1 MVGEIK
7 LKEPLSARAL
17 STREQIILLEAS
29 KLHGCRFPPW
39 KSSPDASEFNLSG
52 DQLLFTYV
60 GLKAISNTGTL
71 FMGPSNYRRDDDAQL
86 RLSKTQLAVCDG
98 WKRPGDVFPQ
108 LTDMPSWV
116 GPVMSANKKV
126 DLVQDVTSDCSVVA
140 SLCAITA
147 RFERGHSQI
156 LSSVIYPYDRTLE
169 QPTIS
174 KNGKY
179 IFRLYFNGCWRKVVI
194 DDRLPASSGSRAL
207 HVLDRN
213 NPGLLWPALIEKAY
227 LKVRGGYDFP
237 GSNSG
242 SDLWVLT
249 GWIPEHV
256 FLYSDTVNREALWHR
271 ISKAY
276 GYGDVLVTL
285 GTGQM
290 TDIESRSTGLVSEH
304 DYAVI
309 DAEERNGRRMFRVKN
324 PWSEGGGW
332 IAAATSVAEHD
343 VVDQELQPEMPEIAS
358 EKGLGLNSNME
369 PGIFWMDVTDIFQ
382 HFESLYL
389 NWNPGLFSYRDD
401 LHFSWDLTKS
411 NGQWASFAN
420 NPQYRLQSEAG
431 GTVWLL
437 LSRHFRSTYSTT
449 NYSVSSSL
457 AASVLDTGFIS
468 LYLFHARGDKVYLS
482 DGSPIRGPYVDSP
495 NTLLKVELSK
505 GVPYTVVVSE
515 QELHRSSHSF
525 TLSILSLQP
534 VDVSQARDRYRSHIV
549 RHGAWTSATAGG
561 NANSPLYSKNPQFMI
576 NLPNPS
582 DVSLLLEVDTGEAP
596 VHVKLLWTDGKPVRY
611 LTTRDIIGD
620 SGEYRKGHA
629 YAEIFDVPAGC
640 YTIICSTFEQG
651 QLGQFTLRIATMTE
665 CTLQR
670 LSTRPAGQFVCR
682 LEPAYFGAEVD
693 RLWTPLRCSRLT
705 RLSAVA
711 QSHEAAGT
719 PSSQRRSSNLPLKL
733 SLEHGQGSM
742 KRILAISGNDE
753 FSNGHYGVQVNDVDI
768 RPDMCAQAGIWI
780 VLERAGPLDSLLH
793 EGIDVEIYSDALL
806 DTETWYGS

>member
-1 MVGEIK
+1 MLGEIK
-7 LKEPLSARAL
+7 LKEPLSARPL

-39 KSSPDASEFNLSG
+39 KSHPNASEFELSG
-52 DQLLFTYV
+52 DQVLFT
-60 GLKAISNTGTL
+60 
-71 FMGPSNYRRDDDAQL
+71 DDDAQL
-86 RLSKTQLAVCDG
+86 RLSKSQLAVCDG
-98 WKRPGDVFPQ
+98 WKRPGDVLSQVSGRQP
-108 LTDMPSWV
+108 DIPSWA
-116 GPVMSANKKV
+116 GPVMSTKKKV

-156 LSSVIYPYDRTLE
+156 LSSVIYPYDCILE
-169 QPTIS
+169 QPTLS

-179 IFRLYFNGCWRKVVI
+179 IFRLYFNGCWRKVAI

-256 FLYSDTVNREALWHR
+256 FLYR

-285 GTGQM
+285 GTGQI

-309 DAEERNGRRMFRVKN
+309 DAEERNGKRMFRVKN

-343 VVDQELQPEMPEIAS
+343 VVDQGSQPGMPRIAS
-358 EKGLGLNSNME
+358 EEGSGLKSNME
-369 PGIFWMDVTDIFQ
+369 PGIFWMDVNDIFQ

-389 NWNPGLFSYRDD
+389 NWNPGLFSYRED

-411 NGQWASFAN
+411 NDQWASFGN

-449 NYSVSSSL
+449 SYAVSGSL
-457 AASVLDTGFIS
+457 VASVVDTGFIS

-505 GVPYTVVVSE
+505 EVPYTVVVSE

-525 TLSILSLQP
+525 TLSVFSLQP
-534 VDVSQARDRYRSHIV
+534 VDVSQARDRYRNHIV

-561 NANSPLYSKNPQFMI
+561 NANSPLYSKNPQFKV

-582 DVSLLLEVDTGEAP
+582 DVSLLLELDTGETP
-596 VHVKLLWTDGKPVRY
+596 VHVKLLWTDGRPVRY
-611 LTTRDIIGD
+611 LTTRDIVGD

-629 YAEIFDVPAGC
+629 YAEMSDVPAGC

-651 QLGQFTLRIATMTE
+651 QLGQFTLQIATMTE
-665 CTLQR
+665 CTVQR
-670 LSTRPAGQFVCR
+670 FSAMPAGRFVCQ
-682 LEPAYFGAEVD
+682 LEPAFFRAEVD
-693 RLWTPLRCSRLT
+693 RLWTPLKCSRLT

-711 QSHEAAGT
+711 HLHEAAGT
-719 PSSQRRSSNLPLKL
+719 TSSQQTSSNLPLKL

-768 RPDMCAQAGIWI
+768 RPDMCAQAGMWI

-793 EGIDVEIYSDALL
+793 EAIDVEIYSDAML
-806 DTETWYGS
+806 DTGTWYESR